1 MEKSKFL
8 LFLSL
13 PLLLTPCSN
22 PGTIS
27 KNSLASSS
35 DENEIKTA
43 NIPLNFVFEHVYD
56 SEDNPHLAS
65 LLYQSNYF
73 SDNFDELEIPQD
85 LIAGDLL
92 NIEYTG
98 EIIATESYPGTFYL
112 NGEIIL
118 YNFEKT
124 KIIENDIKEDL
135 LTIDN
140 LSQSYI
146 LENEFVI
153 LNNKD
158 ATIVNEKHYSL
169 YDAKF
174 FKDLFSLDD
183 KIDEDKLIANY
194 IKPSLTNF
202 SLKGEIH
209 LSSIYH

>member
-13 PLLLTPCSN
+13 PLLLTSCSN

-27 KNSLASSS
+27 KNSLTSSS

-43 NIPLNFVFEHVYD
+43 NIPLNFVFGHVYD
-56 SEDNPHLAS
+56 NEDNLPLAS
-65 LLYQSNYF
+65 LLYQSNYL
-73 SDNFDELEIPQD
+73 SDDFDELEIPQD

-112 NGEIIL
+112 NGEIIS

-124 KIIENDIKEDL
+124 KIIEIDIKEDL

-146 LENEFVI
+146 LENEYVRDSLNISRNTASKYLHSLSEIGI
-153 LNNKD
+153 LME
-158 ATIVNEKHYSL
+158 EKVGKEIIYKNSYL
-169 YDAKF
+169 YD
-174 FKDLFSLDD
+174 
-183 KIDEDKLIANY
+183 LI
-194 IKPSLTNF
+194 KTW
-202 SLKGEIH
+202 
-209 LSSIYH
+209 

>member
-73 SDNFDELEIPQD
+73 SD
-85 LIAGDLL
+85 
-92 NIEYTG
+92 
-98 EIIATESYPGTFYL
+98 
-112 NGEIIL
+112 IL
-118 YNFEKT
+118 MNLKLH
-124 KIIENDIKEDL
+124 KI
-135 LTIDN
+135 
-140 LSQSYI
+140 
-146 LENEFVI
+146 
-153 LNNKD
+153 
-158 ATIVNEKHYSL
+158 
-169 YDAKF
+169 
-174 FKDLFSLDD
+174 
-183 KIDEDKLIANY
+183 
-194 IKPSLTNF
+194 
-202 SLKGEIH
+202 
-209 LSSIYH
+209 

>member
-1 MEKSKFL
+1 MYL
-8 LFLSL
+8 
-13 PLLLTPCSN
+13 
-22 PGTIS
+22 
-27 KNSLASSS
+27 
-35 DENEIKTA
+35 D
-43 NIPLNFVFEHVYD
+43 
-56 SEDNPHLAS
+56 
-65 LLYQSNYF
+65 
-73 SDNFDELEIPQD
+73 
-85 LIAGDLL
+85 
-92 NIEYTG
+92 G
-98 EIIATESYPGTFYL
+98 EIIS
-112 NGEIIL
+112 

-124 KIIENDIKEDL
+124 KIIEIDIKEDL

-158 ATIVNEKHYSL
+158 ATIVNEKHSSL

-183 KIDEDKLIANY
+183 EIDEDKLITNY

-209 LSSIYH
+209 LSSIYQLIFF

>member
-13 PLLLTPCSN
+13 PLLLTSCSN

-27 KNSLASSS
+27 KNSLTSSS

-56 SEDNPHLAS
+56 SEDNLPLAS
-65 LLYQSNYF
+65 LLYQSNYL
-73 SDNFDELEIPQD
+73 SDDFNELEIPQD
-85 LIAGDLL
+85 LITGDLL

-112 NGEIIL
+112 KGKIISN
-118 YNFEKT
+118 NFEKT
-124 KIIENDIKEDL
+124 KIIEIGIKEDL

-146 LENEFVI
+146 FENGLVI
-153 LNNKD
+153 LNKD
-158 ATIVNEKHYSL
+158 YQYLKLEDYTG
-169 YDAKF
+169 
-174 FKDLFSLDD
+174 
-183 KIDEDKLIANY
+183 DKLYLIVDLKHLKTY
-194 IKPSLTNF
+194 KKHFLTIYKF
-202 SLKGEIH
+202 LKE
-209 LSSIYH
+209 SFD

>member
-13 PLLLTPCSN
+13 PLLLTSCSN
-22 PGTIS
+22 LGTIS
-27 KNSLASSS
+27 KNSLTSSS

-56 SEDNPHLAS
+56 SEDNLPLAS
-65 LLYQSNYF
+65 LLYHSNYL
-73 SDNFDELEIPQD
+73 SDDFDELEIPQD

-112 NGEIIL
+112 NGEIIS

-124 KIIENDIKEDL
+124 KIIEIDIKEDL

-146 LENEFVI
+146 LENEYVRDNLNISRNTASKYLHSLSEIGI
-153 LNNKD
+153 LME
-158 ATIVNEKHYSL
+158 EKVGKEIIYKNSYL
-169 YDAKF
+169 YD
-174 FKDLFSLDD
+174 
-183 KIDEDKLIANY
+183 LI
-194 IKPSLTNF
+194 KTW
-202 SLKGEIH
+202 
-209 LSSIYH
+209 

>member
-13 PLLLTPCSN
+13 PLLLTSCSN

-27 KNSLASSS
+27 KNSLTSSS

-56 SEDNPHLAS
+56 SEDNLPLAS
-65 LLYQSNYF
+65 LLYQSNYL
-73 SDNFDELEIPQD
+73 SDDFDELEIPQD

-112 NGEIIL
+112 NGEIIS

-124 KIIENDIKEDL
+124 KIIEIDIKEDL

-146 LENEFVI
+146 LENEYVRDNLNISRNTASKYLHSLSEIGI
-153 LNNKD
+153 LME
-158 ATIVNEKHYSL
+158 EKVGKEIIYKNSYL
-169 YDAKF
+169 YD
-174 FKDLFSLDD
+174 
-183 KIDEDKLIANY
+183 LI
-194 IKPSLTNF
+194 KTW
-202 SLKGEIH
+202 
-209 LSSIYH
+209 

>member
-1 MEKSKFL
+1 MEKSKLL

-13 PLLLTPCSN
+13 PLLLTSCSN
-22 PGTIS
+22 PGATS
-27 KNSLASSS
+27 KNSLTSSS

-56 SEDNPHLAS
+56 SEDNLPLAS
-65 LLYQSNYF
+65 LLYQINYL
-73 SDNFDELEIPQD
+73 SDDFDELEIPQD

-112 NGEIIL
+112 NGEIIS

-124 KIIENDIKEDL
+124 KIIEIDIKEDL

-146 LENEFVI
+146 LENEYVRDNLNISRNTASKYLHSLSEIGI
-153 LNNKD
+153 LME
-158 ATIVNEKHYSL
+158 EKVGKEIIYKNSYL
-169 YDAKF
+169 YD
-174 FKDLFSLDD
+174 
-183 KIDEDKLIANY
+183 LI
-194 IKPSLTNF
+194 KTW
-202 SLKGEIH
+202 
-209 LSSIYH
+209 

>member
-13 PLLLTPCSN
+13 PLLLTSCSN

-27 KNSLASSS
+27 KNSLTSSS

-56 SEDNPHLAS
+56 SEDNLPLAS
-65 LLYQSNYF
+65 LLYQSNYL
-73 SDNFDELEIPQD
+73 SDDFDELEIPQD

-112 NGEIIL
+112 NGEIIS

-124 KIIENDIKEDL
+124 KIIEIDIKEDL

-146 LENEFVI
+146 LENEYVRDNLNISRNTASKYLHSLSEIGI
-153 LNNKD
+153 LLE
-158 ATIVNEKHYSL
+158 EKVGKEIIYKNSYL
-169 YDAKF
+169 YD
-174 FKDLFSLDD
+174 
-183 KIDEDKLIANY
+183 LI
-194 IKPSLTNF
+194 KTW
-202 SLKGEIH
+202 
-209 LSSIYH
+209 

>member
-13 PLLLTPCSN
+13 PLLLTSCSN

-27 KNSLASSS
+27 KNSLTSSS

-43 NIPLNFVFEHVYD
+43 NILLNFVFEHVYD
-56 SEDNPHLAS
+56 SEDNLPLAS
-65 LLYQSNYF
+65 LLYQSNYL
-73 SDNFDELEIPQD
+73 SDDFDELEIPQD

-112 NGEIIL
+112 NGEIIS

-124 KIIENDIKEDL
+124 KIIEIDIKEDL
-135 LTIDN
+135 LTIEN

-146 LENEFVI
+146 LENEYVRDNLNISRNTASKYLHSLSEIGI
-153 LNNKD
+153 LME
-158 ATIVNEKHYSL
+158 EKVGKEIIYKNSYL
-169 YDAKF
+169 YD
-174 FKDLFSLDD
+174 
-183 KIDEDKLIANY
+183 LI
-194 IKPSLTNF
+194 KTW
-202 SLKGEIH
+202 
-209 LSSIYH
+209 

>member
-13 PLLLTPCSN
+13 PLLLTSCSN

-27 KNSLASSS
+27 KNSLTSSS

-56 SEDNPHLAS
+56 SEDNLPLAS
-65 LLYQSNYF
+65 LLYQSNYL
-73 SDNFDELEIPQD
+73 SDDFDELEIPQD

-92 NIEYTG
+92 NIEYTR
-98 EIIATESYPGTFYL
+98 EIIATESYLGTFYL
-112 NGEIIL
+112 NGEIIS

-124 KIIENDIKEDL
+124 KIIEIDIKEDL

-153 LNNKD
+153 LNKD
-158 ATIVNEKHYSL
+158 YQYLKLEDYTG
-169 YDAKF
+169 
-174 FKDLFSLDD
+174 
-183 KIDEDKLIANY
+183 DKLYLSVDLSEVTKSIDSY
-194 IKPSLTNF
+194 IYGPD
-202 SLKGEIH
+202 
-209 LSSIYH
+209 IYYIFGIYAAVFQLPF

>member
-13 PLLLTPCSN
+13 PLLLTSCSN

-27 KNSLASSS
+27 KISLTSSS

-56 SEDNPHLAS
+56 SEDNLPLAS
-65 LLYQSNYF
+65 LLYQSNYL
-73 SDNFDELEIPQD
+73 SDDFDELEIPQD

-112 NGEIIL
+112 NGEIIS

-124 KIIENDIKEDL
+124 KIIEIDIKEDL

-146 LENEFVI
+146 LENEYVRDNLNISRNTASKYLHSLSEIGI
-153 LNNKD
+153 LME
-158 ATIVNEKHYSL
+158 EKVGKEIIYKNSYL
-169 YDAKF
+169 YD
-174 FKDLFSLDD
+174 
-183 KIDEDKLIANY
+183 LI
-194 IKPSLTNF
+194 KTW
-202 SLKGEIH
+202 
-209 LSSIYH
+209 